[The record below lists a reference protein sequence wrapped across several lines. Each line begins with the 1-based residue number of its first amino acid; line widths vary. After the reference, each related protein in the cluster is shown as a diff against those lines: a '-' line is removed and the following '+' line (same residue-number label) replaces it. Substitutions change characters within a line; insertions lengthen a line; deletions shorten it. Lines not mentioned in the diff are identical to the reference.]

1 MSKYLI
7 INKDGEVMNKIV
19 AESDNEIPHGENER
33 IIPDDNINASL
44 GDRIKDGEVV
54 EEVEHAS
61 QREVSESGEA
71 GKLNIEIDDSAREKI
86 AQLQRDGDTDGSHR
100 ALLEAL
106 EILDESE

>member
-61 QREVSESGEA
+61 QRSGET